1 MKIKLGFLEIALLC
15 SCYLYTHNQIFSIV
29 LAILAV
35 LGALGDYAI
44 RREEKSREIDQNKQ

>member
-29 LAILAV
+29 LAVVAV

-44 RREEKSREIDQNKQ
+44 QREEKSRETGQKKQ